1 MDSSFQHSSDLK
13 AHHMGLESQQ
23 KIFMALY
30 GAFDLVTGIGKIVKE
45 YWEEELDHQNQPTF
59 LA

>member
-1 MDSSFQHSSDLK
+1 
-13 AHHMGLESQQ
+13 MGLESQQ
-23 KIFMALY
+23 KTFMALY